1 MLTAE
6 QRVGFE
12 RTGILKLEA
21 AFSAA
26 DASAMRE
33 VVWKELAVRHGI
45 HQDDPSTW
53 TPRFVSGMATTKRHP
68 AFRAIL
74 GPPLRAALD
83 DLLGA
88 GQWHEPRHQGQVL
101 VTMPNAERWRV
112 PHQLW
117 HTDVGY
123 DTPPGVLTG
132 VKHWAFLNAV
142 EPGGGG
148 TVQLAGS
155 HRLLERYVSQLPPD
169 RREYKQVRDSF
180 LRSHPWLRQLA
191 APDDDPDRNRRLMDV
206 EADID
211 GLPAR
216 VVELTGQPG
225 DVYLTHLWVMHAAAP
240 NARPVPRMMRSRPF
254 YHVDSGAAPE

>member
-6 QRVGFE
+6 QRAEFDL
-12 RTGILKLEA
+12 TGIVKLEG

-26 DASAMRE
+26 DASAMRA

-45 HQDDPSTW
+45 HEDDPSTW
-53 TPRFVSGMATTKRHP
+53 TPHYVSGMKTTKRHP
-68 AFRAIL
+68 AFQAIL

-83 DLLGA
+83 DLLGP
-88 GQWHEPRHQGQVL
+88 GRWQEPKHQGQVL
-101 VTMPNAERWRV
+101 VTLPNADSWRV
-112 PHQLW
+112 PHHMW

-123 DTPPGVLTG
+123 DTPPGQLIG
-132 VKHWAFLNAV
+132 VKHWAFVDAV

-155 HRLLERYVSQLPPD
+155 HRLLERYVSQLPAD
-169 RREYKQVRDSF
+169 KREYKHVRDSF
-180 LRSHPWLRQLA
+180 LRSHPWLRGLSK
-191 APDDDPDRNRRLMDV
+191 PDDDPDRNRRLMDV
-206 EADID
+206 DTDID

-216 VVELTGQPG
+216 VVELTGRPG

-240 NARPVPRMMRSRPF
+240 NASARPRMMRSRPF
-254 YHVDSGAAPE
+254 YPLDAGPAPE